1 MQLRFFQN
9 IKNSNRKLFD
19 FTGACKVTIDYNK
32 YHSSRAIYLTGLNN
46 YTLFQKFSN
55 FKWPAWI
62 NVITDPTHGVTA
74 VSPFMLINSNM
85 RDRLYFTNFLSDD
98 GLFIDPAGMIS
109 PSYDHWSL
117 EAWFVSGN
125 ALYRPSED
133 WQHVR
138 QERDTKNSL
147 IYSVWENS
155 LCKLQYTLYGARST
169 VDEAIVE
176 ADCFIKERRQ
186 ASILFVVRPYD
197 LHQLGGLESVEFQ
210 KESLSLSINGRR
222 SVCFSAKPDYVL
234 SGGGEQC
241 RDIDPNG
248 DEPRQ
253 SSSSSQFGMA
263 TLGIGFKL
271 KKGENRITFR
281 IALDSREGLV
291 PRKYDLAKARE
302 DYTAFSS
309 ARIRSGANVALPD
322 KAMQNWFY
330 GSKISLLN
338 FSLKNIFREN
348 GTIDYR
354 TAFYIIF
361 GCNRM
366 GYFPESL
373 RYIDYLIKNFTGG
386 DNNYTFETAG
396 DACATMESIADYFIH
411 VRDTA
416 FLQGRL
422 DFIKKTAL
430 GIYSYSKKIKRPGTH
445 KRNSLQHY
453 SIAEE
458 HPFDFIL
465 IAHALAQYS
474 YMTRCLGIFGEE
486 LKYKKESERIAAILG
501 KAAFDAVPGRPEN
514 EFIYYNLFAG
524 FPFRI
529 EAIPETAIRGL
540 LDRMRSYFS
549 ELPLIVKSLGLD
561 TFATLVAANNLLL
574 MSDAKANDIIDT
586 LLRMRNMTY
595 ILPEFMNPATGRAV
609 WGDSSSMVVSAM
621 AFATIRNLLF
631 VDHPERLNIFPL
643 PRAEWFEPGN
653 EMKIEDAPSRFG
665 SVSLRIVSTVNE
677 IQVHFDKL
685 PKFVPP
691 EILIRMPYKTKIKLE
706 DDFILK
712 REDDTTFIINGW
724 PSIVRFIRK

>member
-1 MQLRFFQN
+1 MRFFQN
-9 IKNSNRKLFD
+9 IKNSKRKLFD

-32 YHSSRAIYLTGLNN
+32 YNTSRTIYLTGLNN

-85 RDRLYFTNFLSDD
+85 RDCLYFTNFLSDD
-98 GLFIDPAGMIS
+98 GLYVDPAGMIS
-109 PSYDHWSL
+109 PSYGHWSL
-117 EAWFVSGN
+117 EAWIVAGN

-133 WQHVR
+133 WPHVR
-138 QERDTKNSL
+138 QERDVKNSL

-155 LCKLQYTLYGARST
+155 LGTLQYTLFGARST
-169 VDEAIVE
+169 VDEAVVE
-176 ADCFIKERRQ
+176 ADCFIKERKQ

-197 LHQLGGLESVEFQ
+197 LHQLGGLESVEFL
-210 KESLSLSINGRR
+210 KDSLSLNINGRK
-222 SVCFSAKPDYVL
+222 SVCFNAKPDYVV
-234 SGGGEQC
+234 SGGGERC
-241 RDIDPNG
+241 RDIDPRG
-248 DEPRQ
+248 DKSRQ
-253 SSSSSQFGMA
+253 NSSASQFGMA
-263 TLGIGFKL
+263 TLGLGFNL
-271 KKGENRITFR
+271 KKGENRFTFR

-291 PRKYDLAKARE
+291 PRKYDYAKARE
-302 DYTAFSS
+302 DYITFSS
-309 ARIRSGANVALPD
+309 TRIRNGANVALPD
-322 KAMQNWFY
+322 KVMQNWFY

-338 FSLKNIFREN
+338 FSLKSILREN

-373 RYIDYLIKNFTGG
+373 RYVDYLIKNFTGG
-386 DNNYTFETAG
+386 DNNYTFETTI
-396 DACATMESIADYFIH
+396 DACATIESIADYFIH

-416 FLQGRL
+416 FLQGRF
-422 DFIKKTAL
+422 DFIKKKAL
-430 GIYSYSKKIKRPGTH
+430 GMYSYSRKIKRPGTH

-458 HPFDFIL
+458 HPFDYIL
-465 IAHALAQYS
+465 LAHALAQYS
-474 YMTRCLGIFGEE
+474 YMARCLGIFGEE

-501 KAAFDAVPGRPEN
+501 KAAFEDDSEQPEN

-529 EAIPETAIRGL
+529 EAITEASIRRL

-549 ELPLIVKSLGLD
+549 DIPLNVKSLGLD
-561 TFATLVAANNLLL
+561 TFATLVTANNLLL
-574 MSDAKANDIIDT
+574 MSDAKANEIVDT
-586 LLRMRNMTY
+586 LLRMRDMVYN
-595 ILPEFMNPATGRAV
+595 LPEFMNPATGRAV
-609 WGDSSSMVVSAM
+609 WGDSASTAVSAM
-621 AFATIRNLLF
+621 VFATIRNLLF
-631 VDHPERLNIFPL
+631 VDYPERLNIFPL

-665 SVSLRIVSTVNE
+665 SLSLRMVSTTNE
-677 IQVHFDKL
+677 IQIHFDKL

-712 REDDTTFIINGW
+712 REDDTAFIINGW